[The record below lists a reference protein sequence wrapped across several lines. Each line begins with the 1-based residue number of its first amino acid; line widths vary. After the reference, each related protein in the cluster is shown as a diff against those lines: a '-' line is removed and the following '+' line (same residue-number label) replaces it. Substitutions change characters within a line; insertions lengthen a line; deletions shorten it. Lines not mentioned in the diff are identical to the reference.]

1 MLPDVFTEYFKEQ
14 SDMLYLNGTDRYR
27 YKTKLKNIN
36 GKWVLSDSQ
45 WKAFVESNIPPSA
58 TTIHFIKIGTDD
70 YYVTLYDNTGS
81 ECAGYDRKTIGP
93 RMIRC
98 LATYTPGITVC
109 KKYNTNT
116 LLLIK

>member
-45 WKAFVESNIPPSA
+45 WKAFVESNIPPTA

-109 KKYNTNT
+109 KNYNTNT